1 MLSLDL
7 RVLWGTGSQC
17 RFQALCPGCSGLG
30 LGLAHVCS
38 QAPCMGNSDV
48 AGLTFGGYEPLLNR
62 EETEAQG
69 RVRTWPS
76 PRVGEWQSRNL
87 SLRFWTPSA
96 VLLTVQHD
104 LLVLLLYLGI
114 F

>member
-1 MLSLDL
+1 MCVHKPHVWVTLMWLVH
-7 RVLWGTGSQC
+7 R
-17 RFQALCPGCSGLG
+17 
-30 LGLAHVCS
+30 LAFEGHES
-38 QAPCMGNSDV
+38 
-48 AGLTFGGYEPLLNR
+48 LLNR

-96 VLLTVQHD
+96 VLLIVQHG
-104 LLVLLLYLGI
+104 LLVFLLRFSI